1 MELRIQIDFQRAVKQ
16 VISQVSSNLSMA
28 ETQVSYIRSSKT
40 IHLNGKKQNI
50 YFKYSNMVSTKNNI
64 FLFYNYTACVRNGNT
79 SSRQLGNPNERELR
93 KEKDLR

>member
-40 IHLNGKKQNI
+40 IHLRGKKQNI
-50 YFKYSNMVSTKNNI
+50 ISNIAIWLVQKIIFSYSITTQPVYEMETHPQDS
-64 FLFYNYTACVRNGNT
+64 
-79 SSRQLGNPNERELR
+79 LGIPMNASL
-93 KEKDLR
+93 EKKRI

>member
-40 IHLNGKKQNI
+40 IHLKGKKQNI
-50 YFKYSNMVSTKNNI
+50 SNIAIWLVQKIIFSYSITTQPVYEMETHPQDS
-64 FLFYNYTACVRNGNT
+64 
-79 SSRQLGNPNERELR
+79 LGIPMNASL
-93 KEKDLR
+93 EKKKI

>member
-40 IHLNGKKQNI
+40 IHLRGKNSNI
-50 YFKYSNMVSTKNNI
+50 AIWLVQKIIFSYSITTQPVYEMETHPQDS
-64 FLFYNYTACVRNGNT
+64 
-79 SSRQLGNPNERELR
+79 LGIPMNASL
-93 KEKDLR
+93 EKKRI

>member
-40 IHLNGKKQNI
+40 IHLNGKIISNI
-50 YFKYSNMVSTKNNI
+50 AIWVVQKIIFSYSI
-64 FLFYNYTACVRNGNT
+64 NT
-79 SSRQLGNPNERELR
+79 QPVYEMETHPQDSLGIPMNASL
-93 KEKDLR
+93 EKKKI

>member
-40 IHLNGKKQNI
+40 IHLRGIISNIAIWLVQKIIFSYSITTQPVYEMETHPQDSLGIPMNASLEKKKI
-50 YFKYSNMVSTKNNI
+50 
-64 FLFYNYTACVRNGNT
+64 
-79 SSRQLGNPNERELR
+79 
-93 KEKDLR
+93 

>member
-40 IHLNGKKQNI
+40 IHLRGKIISNI
-50 YFKYSNMVSTKNNI
+50 AIWVVQKIIFSYSI
-64 FLFYNYTACVRNGNT
+64 NT
-79 SSRQLGNPNERELR
+79 QPVYEMETHPQDSLGIPMNASL
-93 KEKDLR
+93 EKKKI